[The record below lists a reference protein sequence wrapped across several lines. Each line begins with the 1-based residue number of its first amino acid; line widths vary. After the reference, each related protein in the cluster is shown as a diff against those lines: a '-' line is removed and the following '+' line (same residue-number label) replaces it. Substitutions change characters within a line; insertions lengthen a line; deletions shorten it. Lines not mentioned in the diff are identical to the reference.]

1 MAAID
6 FINQLKVL
14 GYTTQEPSYD
24 KVYFEYTVEVG
35 SNKGKKVFMG
45 FENLNDF
52 PMNAPHGPHFKSID
66 EGWINPSGASPGVHP
81 SNFGT
86 GWVHWSR
93 PFNEWNR
100 TSRSVKEYLAHL
112 RNVFM
117 TV

>member
-6 FINQLKVL
+6 FVNQLNVL
-14 GYTTQEPSYD
+14 GYTTQEPSSD

-35 SNKGKKVFMG
+35 RNKGKKVFMG

-52 PMNAPHGPHFKSID
+52 PMNAPHGPHFKLID
-66 EGWINPSGASPGVHP
+66 DGWLNPSGGVHA
-81 SNFGT
+81 SNFGS

-100 TSRSVKEYLAHL
+100 TARSVKEYLAHL

>member
-6 FINQLKVL
+6 FVNQLKVL
-14 GYTTQEPSYD
+14 GYTTQEPSSD

-35 SNKGKKVFMG
+35 SNKGKKVLMG

-52 PMNAPHGPHFKSID
+52 PMNAPHGPHFKPID
-66 EGWINPSGASPGVHP
+66 EGWRNPTGGVHA
-81 SNFGT
+81 SNFGG

-93 PFNEWNR
+93 PFNEWNK
-100 TSRSVKEYLAHL
+100 TSRTVKEYLAHI